1 MKPQDIFN
9 AIGNI
14 DDKYISEFADTAQFK
29 KKKIFFL
36 SPKFYGSI
44 AAVFIAGVA
53 VFTVLQMNNSSVDIQ
68 NNQTNHFLV
77 VQNAE
82 MLAKLTSLAEAA
94 FAKMT
99 VNENT
104 YPSLK
109 NSILASQKGGYVFNY
124 RAPVL
129 IIVANRKDYG
139 NNMADSVAAIENMM
153 IAANALDLGSC
164 YINQLYW
171 LNEDPA
177 LLTTLRELGLK
188 EEERVYASMTL
199 GYAAAESGLPNRKPL
214 ERKGNEV
221 TFI

>member
-1 MKPQDIFN
+1 MDAYESIVTRRSTR
-9 AIGNI
+9 
-14 DDKYISEFADTAQFK
+14 KYKSDAVAPEQLQKVITAGRYAP
-29 KKKIFFL
+29 
-36 SPKFYGSI
+36 SG
-44 AAVFIAGVA
+44 G
-53 VFTVLQMNNSSVDIQ
+53 

-77 VQNAE
+77 IQKTEILNKITA
-82 MLAKLTSLAEAA
+82 LAEAA

-99 VNENT
+99 VDENT
-104 YPSLK
+104 YPSLR
-109 NSILASQKGGYVFNY
+109 NSILASKKGGYVFSY

-171 LNEDPA
+171 LNEEPS
-177 LLTTLRELGLK
+177 LLSYLRKLGLK
-188 EEERVYASMTL
+188 EDERVYASMVL
-199 GYAAAESGLPNRKPL
+199 GYAATDDGLPNRKPL

-221 TFI
+221 TFV

>member
-1 MKPQDIFN
+1 MDAYESIVTRRSTRKYKPD
-9 AIGNI
+9 
-14 DDKYISEFADTAQFK
+14 
-29 KKKIFFL
+29 
-36 SPKFYGSI
+36 
-44 AAVFIAGVA
+44 AVAPELLQKVIEAGRYA
-53 VFTVLQMNNSSVDIQ
+53 PSGG

-77 VQNAE
+77 IQKAE
-82 MLAKLTSLAEAA
+82 ILNKITSLAETA

-99 VNENT
+99 VDENT
-104 YPSLK
+104 YPSLR
-109 NSILASQKGGYVFNY
+109 NSILASKKGGYVFSY

-171 LNEDPA
+171 LNEEPS
-177 LLTTLRELGLK
+177 LLSYLRELGLK
-188 EEERVYASMTL
+188 EDERVYASMVL
-199 GYAAAESGLPNRKPL
+199 GYAATDDGLPNRKPL

-221 TFI
+221 TFV

>member
-1 MKPQDIFN
+1 MN
-9 AIGNI
+9 AYEAII
-14 DDKYISEFADTAQFK
+14 TRRSTRKYRPDAIEPDK
-29 KKKIFFL
+29 
-36 SPKFYGSI
+36 
-44 AAVFIAGVA
+44 
-53 VFTVLQMNNSSVDIQ
+53 LQKTIEAKRCATSGG

-77 VQNAE
+77 VQNAKI
-82 MLAKLTSLAEAA
+82 LAKLTSLAEAA

-99 VNENT
+99 VNEDT

-153 IAANALDLGSC
+153 IAANDLDLGSC

-177 LLTTLRELGLK
+177 LLATLCELGLK
-188 EEERVYASMTL
+188 EDERVYASMTL
-199 GYAAAESGLPNRKPL
+199 GYAATENGLPNRKPL
-214 ERKGNEV
+214 ALKGNEV